1 MPRISLAYAVHFVGI
16 CHGYRWQ
23 MPCIS
28 PIDVMRHACLSLS
41 AASHVKSVTAI
52 GEVLG
57 DGASVSKNTYQMNG
71 YEVEDAFTSADE
83 ISEDSAASDFTAP
96 SRFLLW

>member
-1 MPRISLAYAVHFVGI
+1 MRKVFSLLFMFFAAV
-16 CHGYRWQ
+16 
-23 MPCIS
+23 
-28 PIDVMRHACLSLS
+28 SLM
-41 AASHVKSVTAI
+41 AATSHVKSVTAI

-83 ISEDSAASDFTAP
+83 MSEDSAASDFTAP